1 MLLPHAH
8 AHMPA
13 GMSCS
18 CMGTSPCQGYVLV
31 DAVFCNATEWA
42 AYCMQASMGRV
53 KRVRQTGRS
62 MIAHCRMQRGR
73 VAVRQRAAALD
84 AAEAA
89 RRFQQE
95 TLGQAG
101 AEEAGGPN
109 MGRFVEQL
117 TGRVS
122 PGSHQGFSIT

>member
-1 MLLPHAH
+1 M
-8 AHMPA
+8 
-13 GMSCS
+13 
-18 CMGTSPCQGYVLV
+18 
-31 DAVFCNATEWA
+31 E
-42 AYCMQASMGRV
+42 
-53 KRVRQTGRS
+53 RS
-62 MIAHCRMQRGR
+62 RIAI
-73 VAVRQRAAALD
+73 RQRAAALD

-117 TGRVS
+117 TGRVR
-122 PGSHQGFSIT
+122 PLQHP